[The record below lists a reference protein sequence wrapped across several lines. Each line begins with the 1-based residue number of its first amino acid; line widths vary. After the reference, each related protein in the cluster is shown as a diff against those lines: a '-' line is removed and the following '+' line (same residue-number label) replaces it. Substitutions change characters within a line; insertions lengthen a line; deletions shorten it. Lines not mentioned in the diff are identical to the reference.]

1 MTNKTLE
8 YKGFQGSVDFD
19 TQSDEMYGKIL
30 HINDLI
36 SYAGDS
42 IKDLRIA
49 FEEAVD
55 DYIETCQ
62 QLGMEPEKPFSG
74 SFNVRIGIRLHKEVA
89 QYAARKDT
97 SINDVVKEAISC
109 HVSGRHNEVHHHH
122 YPYNEYEANDF
133 IMTTGARAR
142 PLLTVVQ

>member
-19 TQSDEMYGKIL
+19 TQSDVMHGKIL

-36 SYAGDS
+36 SYEADAF
-42 IKDLRIA
+42 KDLRLA

-55 DYIETCQ
+55 DYLETCKE
-62 QLGMEPEKPFSG
+62 LNLEPEKPFSG
-74 SFNVRIGIRLHKEVA
+74 SFNVRVGIRLHKELA
-89 QYAARKDT
+89 RYAARKDI
-97 SINDVVKEAISC
+97 SINEVVKEAVSC

-122 YPYNEYEANDF
+122 YPHSEYEAHDF
-133 IMTTGARAR
+133 MMKTRTTTR
-142 PLLTVVQ
+142 PLLAVVQ